1 MKISNETKVGALTA
15 IAITIL
21 VLGYNF
27 LRGRTLVKT
36 GNFLY
41 AKFTDTKGIMASNRV
56 YVNGFQVGSVYEIE
70 NEDKDLRSIIVGIKL
85 KDNYNI
91 PDNSLAAI
99 ADNPLGS
106 PKIEITLGSS
116 KTFLKSGDNINSKN
130 SLGLMGALANQLT
143 PVTDNLKTTLH
154 SLDSALKNINSIFD
168 PAAKNNL
175 QTAIANITK
184 ITETLSQSAVSVN
197 TMLEKQ
203 NGSIAQTMNNMNS
216 FTKNLAGQ
224 NEKISAT
231 LDNVKTTTEN
241 LSHTDLKGTVD
252 GLKTAIAT
260 LNTAVGK
267 LNSNS
272 GSLGLLINDKTLYN
286 NLTNTIRSANI
297 LVDDL
302 RKNPKRYLGF
312 SVFGKKDKGDFLRVP
327 LDSVKN

>member
-15 IAITIL
+15 IAITFL

-27 LRGRTLVKT
+27 LRGRTFVKT

-41 AKFTDTKGIMASNRV
+41 AKFSDTKGILPSNAV
-56 YVNGFQVGSVYEIE
+56 FINGFQVGSVYEIE

-85 KDNYNI
+85 KDDYNI
-91 PDNSLAAI
+91 PNNSLASI

-106 PKIEITLGSS
+106 PKLEIALGNS
-116 KTFLKSGDNINSKN
+116 KTFLKSGDYINSQN
-130 SLGLMGALANQLT
+130 SLGLMGVLANQLT
-143 PVTDNLKTTLH
+143 PVTDNLKATLH

-175 QTAIANITK
+175 QTAISNITK

-241 LSHTDLKGTVD
+241 LSNTDLKGTVD
-252 GLKTAIAT
+252 GLKSAIAT

-267 LNSNS
+267 LNSNN

-312 SVFGKKDKGDFLRVP
+312 SVFGKKDKGDFLRAP
-327 LDSVKN
+327 LDSVRN